1 MSIINLSDHYSV
13 WTKSTIIE
21 LLEALGDSDF
31 QRSQSK
37 TDLIDL
43 LRNYFVPDVLSV
55 SELKGV
61 SQIAEAVGIEL
72 KGKKNRRERFRAQ
85 LIDFQHRMK
94 DQALVLIQ
102 DTSEDDPAFMDY
114 VRLIMCTDP
123 ELAEQLVQAMDSEGD
138 QSTKSESP

>member
-1 MSIINLSDHYSV
+1 MTIINLADHYSV
-13 WTKSTIIE
+13 WTKSTIVE

-37 TDLIDL
+37 TELIDL

-55 SELKGV
+55 SELKGIA
-61 SQIAEAVGIEL
+61 QLAEAVGIEL

-85 LIDFQHRMK
+85 LIGFQHRMK

-102 DTSEDDPAFMDY
+102 NASEEDPAFIDY
-114 VRLIMCTDP
+114 VRLIMETDP
-123 ELAEQLVQAMDSEGD
+123 ELAEQLVQAMDTED
-138 QSTKSESP
+138 EQSADSDT